1 MKWLD
6 GLLRAESC
14 YNSKIFP
21 TLSYHSLRAEAA
33 VLAGVPGGPGGAHV
47 PGGPGG
53 APVRPAP
60 RVGRV
65 SGAVGGAGGV
75 AGPRGAAVM
84 H

>member
-33 VLAGVPGGPGGAHV
+33 VLAGVPGGGHV